1 MEWEARVDE
10 RRRLAGQQGCWSSG
24 DSGRQSSEL
33 EVEMQE
39 IGRFKGQGRKTLEGW
54 KWRCKGGSS

>member
-10 RRRLAGQQGCWSSG
+10 RRRPAGQQGCWSSG
-24 DSGRQSSEL
+24 DNGRQSSEL

-39 IGRFKGQGRKTLEGW
+39 IGRFKGQGRETLEG
-54 KWRCKGGSS
+54 